1 MKICI
6 GIIIWL
12 IVGFIFD
19 AIIFSEAFKSET
31 ILPMRFSFLVGP
43 IAGGVI
49 AAKLVRN
56 SREKPTKQTTHST
69 LSDRITCS
77 YFGGG
82 NNSFAKYCAYCE
94 NKLCDNNPAT

>member
-6 GIIIWL
+6 GIIIGVL
-12 IVGFIFD
+12 VGSIFD
-19 AIIFSEAFKSET
+19 AAIFGASGAARP
-31 ILPMRFSFLVGP
+31 PMPVSFLVGP
-43 IAGGVI
+43 IACGVI